1 MTHRTPFTPAFRLV
15 EMLDVAT
22 DTTVES
28 TMIMKNPT
36 RTAQSARQA
45 LRSESKALNCLNSLL
60 TAPPRTTAIPRATA
74 TAIAFSHVTYV
85 HG

>member
-36 RTAQSARQA
+36 RTAQSACQA
-45 LRSESKALNCLNSLL
+45 LRSESEALNCLNSVSSRLRVGSGH
-60 TAPPRTTAIPRATA
+60 PSRYCDCNCI
-74 TAIAFSHVTYV
+74 
-85 HG
+85 